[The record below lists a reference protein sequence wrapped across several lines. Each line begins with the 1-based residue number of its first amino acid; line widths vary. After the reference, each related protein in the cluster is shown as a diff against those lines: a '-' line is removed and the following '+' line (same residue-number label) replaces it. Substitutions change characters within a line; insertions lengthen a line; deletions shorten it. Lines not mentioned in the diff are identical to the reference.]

1 MSKNSSQKLL
11 SILLCIALI
20 AAMALCT
27 SGCGSNNTP
36 ETTVAVAAPSASG
49 EVISVGQGETNFTF
63 TVVDLEGNESVF
75 DVHTDEKTVG
85 AALLSLELIAGDEGD
100 YGLYVKTVN
109 GITLDYDKDGKYWAF
124 YVDGE
129 YAATGVDAT
138 DITPGTAYSFK
149 AE

>member
-27 SGCGSNNTP
+27 SGCGSNNTT
-36 ETTVAVAAPSASG
+36 ETTVAVAASGDSG
-49 EVISVGQGETNFTF
+49 EVTLLGEGETSFTF

-75 DVHTDEKTVG
+75 EIHTDEKTVG
-85 AALLSLELIAGDEGD
+85 AALLALDLIAGDEGD

-109 GITLDYDKDGKYWAF
+109 GITLDYEKDGKYWAF